1 MNILRRIYRLLLPD
15 ERKRTLKMALSVLGT
30 ALLDFVGLAVLLPV
44 LYFLLDEG
52 GQKEAALTFSLIAVT
67 VILLK
72 CVLTTVLSRYQ
83 NRCLLSLYKRLSY
96 SLFSSYYNR
105 GLLYIREHGSNK
117 LGHEINAMCY
127 AFSFSLLAPLC
138 RIAGDLL
145 LILLVT
151 VALLWWNG
159 ITVLLLYAVFVPFM
173 CFYFMGVR
181 SKIREYGEEDM
192 RVKRNQA
199 RVVMDALRGYTELE
213 VHGAFPALR
222 QSFLEGMEKI
232 SHNRMKMDTLLRM
245 PQLLSELSVVVG
257 LVLLVAFGQGDMKL
271 VVGVFAVAAFR
282 LLPAL
287 KTILGGWTQIQNAVC
302 CLEVV
307 ENGLEDYEE
316 RDTEETV
323 EVVFEKDIRIEGLTY
338 AYADGE
344 PVLDNL
350 NFEVKRGEYVGV
362 CGTSGVG
369 KTTLFNILTGLIVQ
383 DSGRIKVDGV
393 TLTKAMRTSWLK
405 KISYVP
411 QEVFVFNGTLAE
423 NIALGCEVIDTAR
436 VKEVLAKVSL
446 EEWVASLPEGV
457 DTPMSEAGGKLSGGQ
472 RQRIGIARALYK
484 GAELLLLDEATSALD
499 DGVEK
504 DINKTLDGLRG
515 TVSGLTILSI
525 AHRESSLGYCDR
537 IINIG

>member
-213 VHGAFPALR
+213 VHGAFPALQ

-307 ENGLEDYEE
+307 ENGLEDYAE
-316 RDTEETV
+316 RDTEEAV
-323 EVVFEKDIRIEGLTY
+323 EVVFEREIRIEELTY

-350 NFEVKRGEYVGV
+350 SFEVKRGEYVGV

-436 VKEVLAKVSL
+436 VGEVLAKVSL

>member
-1 MNILRRIYRLLLPD
+1 M
-15 ERKRTLKMALSVLGT
+15 LKVALSVLCS
-30 ALLDFVGLAVLLPV
+30 AMLDFVGLAVLLPV

-52 GQKEAALTFSLIAVT
+52 GQQEAALFFSLIAVS

-72 CVLTTVLSRYQ
+72 CVLSTVLARYQ

-138 RIAGDLL
+138 RIAGDVL
-145 LILLVT
+145 LIVLVT
-151 VALLWWNG
+151 VALLCWNG
-159 ITVLLLYAVFVPFM
+159 TTVLLLYVVFIPFM

-181 SKIREYGEEDM
+181 GKLRRYGEEDM

-213 VHGAFPALR
+213 VNGAFPTLQ

-302 CLEVV
+302 CLEVI
-307 ENGLEDYEE
+307 ENGLKDYEE
-316 RDTEETV
+316 RGVETSG
-323 EVVFEKDIRIEGLTY
+323 EVTFDKDIRIEGLTY

-344 PVLDNL
+344 LVLDNL
-350 NFEVKRGEYVGV
+350 NFGISKGEYVGI

-383 DSGRIKVDGV
+383 DAGCIKVDGV
-393 TLTKAMRTSWLK
+393 TLTRDMRTSWLK
-405 KISYVP
+405 RVSYVP

-423 NIALGCEVIDTAR
+423 NIALGCDEIDIPR

-446 EEWVASLPEGV
+446 EEWVTSLPEGV
-457 DTPMSEAGGKLSGGQ
+457 DSPMSEAGGKLSGGQ

-484 GAELLLLDEATSALD
+484 GADLLLLDEATSALD
-499 DGVEK
+499 DATERE
-504 DINKTLDGLRG
+504 INKTLGALRQ
-515 TVSGLTILSI
+515 TVKGLTILSI

-537 IINIG
+537 IISIE

>member
-213 VHGAFPALR
+213 VHGAFPALQ

-323 EVVFEKDIRIEGLTY
+323 EVVFKKDIRIEGLTY